1 MEIIWT
7 THLRER
13 SAERGIDPAL
23 VDRAIR
29 FPDKVEKSSAAN
41 SSKHI
46 KVIGKKQI
54 VAAVKRDGG
63 NWIITSVWQKPY
75 YGPPLYKKP
84 FLERLIYRFVIW
96 LEKVIRRSLNF

>member
-7 THLRER
+7 THLKER
-13 SAERGIDPAL
+13 SRERGIDPNL

-29 FPDKVEKSSAAN
+29 FPDRVERSTTTN

-46 KVIGKKQI
+46 KLIGDRQI

-63 NWIITSVWQKPY
+63 NWIVTSVWQKPS
-75 YGPPLYKKP
+75 YGTSQYKKP
-84 FLERLIYRFVIW
+84 FLERLIYRIVLW
-96 LEKVIRRSLNF
+96 LEKIVRRSLNS